1 MKDNGRTAKPVT
13 RVLPGRNLTAGDITA
28 EHVRVLGI
36 VPVRT
41 LQAVAA
47 VFESK
52 PGAAKCSALDVAGKL
67 NVIEKITAVPYRTLR
82 EYSDRPGELGLLMG
96 KGLAD
101 SRKATDTRAKQ
112 GSISFLKKRNKK
124 LLLCWLKRPRRSS
137 WAEISKSFLVLFFK
151 KELLPLR
158 LVAITIVTV
167 LAAPALATW
176 FGNSTRRRYR
186 HWQSR

>member
-1 MKDNGRTAKPVT
+1 MPYRRWMPRLAWAPEGNWSMFSVGQRVWHRGGQRSGTVLECDGGRVFIAQDNGVELEFLASDLTATPPAANASGAEVKDNGRLAKPMT
-13 RVLPGRNLTAGDITA
+13 RVLPGRILTAGDITA

-52 PGAAKCSALDVAGKL
+52 PGAAKFSALDVAGKL

-101 SRKATDTRAKQ
+101 SRK
-112 GSISFLKKRNKK
+112 
-124 LLLCWLKRPRRSS
+124 
-137 WAEISKSFLVLFFK
+137 
-151 KELLPLR
+151 
-158 LVAITIVTV
+158 
-167 LAAPALATW
+167 
-176 FGNSTRRRYR
+176 GN
-186 HWQSR
+186 